1 MIIMS
6 IDVLKQRLAQ
16 SVSNFSETT
25 QIDGRFSRPHRLIK
39 TLDVIERKFEDMEN
53 AQPVE
58 EKILRSIRKL
68 EQHGK
73 DYLTKRDWKNLA
85 WSLSRKLP
93 THKEKVLF
101 TAKGAELL
109 GYFNQM
115 ELNILSSVYFPLLY
129 SYFASEKVELSRKSD
144 NWIKLRH
151 ILNKNRSTVFQN
163 TNRPKKWLNTLADY
177 PELLSI
183 EPSKNL
189 IRHFL
194 QDKDG
199 NRVNTELESL
209 NIPSNSWFWDS
220 LIYTATDSIKAMS
233 EDEFLMTIGRFLRL
247 MEKHPIYTNDILV
260 ALLERY
266 AVSSLREAVHERLK
280 GISLEQWGNPQY
292 DSSAGWQNVKPDTK
306 RMVIQWFVRADLEAF
321 FNVFSDTADT
331 DRFDYWMKFIDKT
344 SFSQIFLGP
353 KAIESR
359 RPEHKKFREANK
371 GRLKN
376 LTGSTA
382 SNNAFLLKINNIY
395 VVEFSD
401 TGNACYGYMRLP
413 YESNKKLIPL
423 HQLKNKQTSV
433 FLNNG
438 RGAGLSHS
446 GNWQPRFDQR
456 LASLGIFPN

>member
-183 EPSKNL
+183 EPSKKL

-220 LIYTATDSIKAMS
+220 LIYTATDSIKAMG

-266 AVSSLREAVHERLK
+266 AVSSLRETVHERLK

-292 DSSAGWQNVKPDTK
+292 DSSAGWQNVKPNTK
-306 RMVIQWFVRADLEAF
+306 KMVIQWFVRADLESF
-321 FNVFSDTADT
+321 FTVFSRGADVR
-331 DRFDYWMKFIDKT
+331 RFNYWMRFIKQVT
-344 SFSQIFLGP
+344 FSEIFLNEQAVYYP
-353 KAIESR
+353 TAQQAEF
-359 RPEHKKFREANK
+359 KK
-371 GRLKN
+371 
-376 LTGSTA
+376 
-382 SNNAFLLKINNIY
+382 NNAGRFKKIDGKSSANAFMIKLGGFY
-395 VVEFSD
+395 IVEFSEMN
-401 TGNACYGYMRLP
+401 NATYFYNQVP
-413 YESNKKLIPL
+413 YASSKRKIHLRD
-423 HQLKNKQTSV
+423 LKSTYRAE
-433 FLNNG
+433 FY
-438 RGAGLSHS
+438 LSHNGAWENS
-446 GNWQPRFDQR
+446 FDR
-456 LASLGIFPN
+456 KLKALGIFPD